1 MKEYHFLKNTI
12 TKKDCENYFQNIDYN
27 ELNYSKPSHWASDT
41 GYGLMDIY
49 SDLAGYDSGY
59 LPKVNALHGT
69 FMGMNIIWWKNSEAS
84 IKSLPAMIVY
94 YNSLKQKLTTLFDNK
109 KLSELA
115 PQNVQNSS
123 KALIK
128 QLPSI
133 KETLYR
139 ITNSNNIEVIKPF
152 TTVFA
157 QGFLNDYKKNYSGDN
172 PMDYFQK
179 GIEVLYLFMDE
190 IRETDNS
197 FYLELSNYGEY
208 ITDIDLIIEDIN
220 SAVK

>member
-1 MKEYHFLKNTI
+1 MRNVSGHDLKPNKMSLRKLFNKFLSKESEKEISKEDIQALAEMIKRERSQMNEWDKMFGILCFNIWHNSSQDFQRSQDIQDIEIPFLCAI
-12 TKKDCENYFQNIDYN
+12 GVFQN
-27 ELNYSKPSHWASDT
+27 LNNMTFSK
-41 GYGLMDIY
+41 I
-49 SDLAGYDSGY
+49 
-59 LPKVNALHGT
+59 
-69 FMGMNIIWWKNSEAS
+69 
-84 IKSLPAMIVY
+84 
-94 YNSLKQKLTTLFDNK
+94 FDNK
-109 KLSELA
+109 KLSKLA

-133 KETLYR
+133 KETLNR
-139 ITNSNNIEVIKPF
+139 ITNTNNIEVIKPF

-208 ITDIDLIIEDIN
+208 STDIDLIIEDIN
-220 SAVK
+220 TAVK